1 MVYYLHAE
9 NYDFRTNGE
18 RFVMDCLAPQAQ
30 TIIDVGAN
38 RGDWALEAARRC
50 PRATIYCFEL
60 ASATR
65 SELLQQTQAE
75 PRIRVGPTGL
85 SSRSATVRVK
95 HYPAES
101 AWTSIHDYP
110 HDKPSVWLE
119 EAVTAGDAFLSETAL
134 TKVDFLKID
143 TEGHEL
149 AVLHGFRTALEQRAI
164 RVIQFEY
171 GYAAV
176 VSHGL
181 LLDFYDLLEPLGY
194 VIGRLRRNVVDFAP
208 YSFATENFLGPNF
221 IAVLSDEH
229 EILARLTGRFPARTQ
244 QRRPRSNREGRW

>member
-1 MVYYLHAE
+1 LLRRWLDAALYYLDAE
-9 NYDFRTNGE
+9 DYDFRTNGE
-18 RFVMDCLAPQAQ
+18 GFVLDCLATHAH
-30 TIIDVGAN
+30 TIVDVGAN

-65 SELLQQTQAE
+65 RELLQRTQAE

-85 SSRSATVRVK
+85 SSRSVTLRVK
-95 HYPAES
+95 HYPAEP

-119 EAVTAGDAFLSETAL
+119 EAVTTGDAFLSDTGL

-194 VIGRLRRNVVDFAP
+194 VIGRLRRNVVEFAP
-208 YSFATENFLGPNF
+208 YRFATETFRGPNF
-221 IAVLSDEH
+221 IAVRSEEH
-229 EILARLTGRFPARTQ
+229 ETLARLTGRFPARRQ
-244 QRRPRSNREGRW
+244 RPRA